1 MSKAKKSF
9 ISSTFWSEGIGFVA
23 GISTIDIFRKKK
35 VWKKLIKSGKYIN
48 QKWLD
53 LSKKYEL
60 PITVSGI
67 ESITQFNFNLKNN
80 RNYKTYI
87 TQELL
92 KKRILATNLIFLNIF
107 HTKEIIDKYILEL
120 DKIFCKIKLFEE
132 KNIKENFLKGRKAQ
146 KHFGRLTD

>member
-1 MSKAKKSF
+1 M
-9 ISSTFWSEGIGFVA
+9 
-23 GISTIDIFRKKK
+23 
-35 VWKKLIKSGKYIN
+35 
-48 QKWLD
+48 D

-120 DKIFCKIKLFEE
+120 DKIFVKL
-132 KNIKENFLKGRKAQ
+132 NFLKK
-146 KHFGRLTD
+146 KI